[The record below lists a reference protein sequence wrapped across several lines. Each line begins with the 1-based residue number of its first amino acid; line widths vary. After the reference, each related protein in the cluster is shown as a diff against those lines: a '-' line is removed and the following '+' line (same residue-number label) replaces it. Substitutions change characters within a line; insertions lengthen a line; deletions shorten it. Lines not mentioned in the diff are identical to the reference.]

1 MRHASLL
8 HALAKAGLFTGLFLG
23 SGLIS
28 IAYAANADDALAVS
42 VDDFKYRDTSNEPTD
57 QTAVHEKRLRAF
69 MAALRD
75 DVTADR
81 RFELVPSSCAP
92 NCPTEGPAL
101 GDRLRAASQA
111 GTQILI
117 IGIVHKVST
126 LVQGVRTAAIDTTSQ
141 RVVFEKFFT
150 FRGDNDEAWQRAER
164 FVSEEV
170 RDRLL
175 ESRSQQ

>member
-1 MRHASLL
+1 MHHASLL
-8 HALAKAGLFTGLFLG
+8 HALATAGLFTGLFLG
-23 SGLIS
+23 SSLIPDAS
-28 IAYAANADDALAVS
+28 AATADSALAVS

-57 QTAVHEKRLRAF
+57 QTAVHQERLRAF
-69 MAALRD
+69 MTALRD

-101 GDRLRAASQA
+101 VDRLRAASQA
-111 GTQILI
+111 GTQVLI
-117 IGIVHKVST
+117 IGIIQKRST
-126 LVQGVRTAAIDTTSQ
+126 LVQLVWTAAIDTTPQ
-141 RVVFEKFFT
+141 RVVFKKFFT

-164 FVSEEV
+164 FISEEV

>member
-1 MRHASLL
+1 MPVVLL
-8 HALAKAGLFTGLFLG
+8 SLFTGLFLA
-23 SGLIS
+23 SSVIS
-28 IAYAANADDALAVS
+28 DASAATAGQALAVS
-42 VDDFKYRDTSNEPTD
+42 VDDFNYIDTSNEPTD
-57 QTAVHEKRLRAF
+57 QTAAHERRLRAF
-69 MAALRD
+69 MTALRD
-75 DVTADR
+75 DVTTDR

-101 GDRLRAASQA
+101 GDRLRAASLA

-117 IGIVHKVST
+117 IGIVHKRST
-126 LVQGVRTAAIDTTSQ
+126 LVQVLWTVAIDTTSQ
-141 RVVFEKFFT
+141 RIVFKKFFT
-150 FRGDNDEAWQRAER
+150 FRGDNDEAWRRAEH

>member
-1 MRHASLL
+1 MHHGSLL
-8 HALAKAGLFTGLFLG
+8 HAGTIAGLFLG
-23 SGLIS
+23 SSLIS
-28 IAYAANADDALAVS
+28 DASAAAADHALAVS
-42 VDDFKYRDTSNEPTD
+42 VDDFIYIDTSNEPSD
-57 QTAVHEKRLRAF
+57 QTAAHEKRLRAF

-81 RFELVPSSCAP
+81 RFELVPSSCAS
-92 NCPTEGPAL
+92 NCPTDGPAL
-101 GDRLRAASQA
+101 RDRLRAASRA

-126 LVQGVRTAAIDTTSQ
+126 LVQVAGTAAIDATSQ
-141 RVVFEKFFT
+141 RVVFRKYFQ

-175 ESRSQQ
+175 ESRSRQ